1 MLLDIIVA
9 VMAVIAVA
17 AFIIC
22 WRMENGSQK
31 GNDEE
36 GVNNIDDTEKQLA
49 MMLVSGEKNLPD
61 CILSDTIRQPFL
73 TGNM

>member
-22 WRMENGSQK
+22 WRMENGPQK
-31 GNDEE
+31 GNEE
-36 GVNNIDDTEKQLA
+36 GVNNIDDTEK
-49 MMLVSGEKNLPD
+49 
-61 CILSDTIRQPFL
+61 
-73 TGNM
+73 

>member
-36 GVNNIDDTEKQLA
+36 GVNNIDDTEK
-49 MMLVSGEKNLPD
+49 
-61 CILSDTIRQPFL
+61 
-73 TGNM
+73 